1 MAAESEAPPDRAA
14 IETARAT
21 LGDLVEE
28 TPVHRWRAAAVSDA
42 LGPESAVFLKLEL
55 FQRTGTFKARGA
67 LLNALALDE
76 AARGRGVT
84 AVSAGNHAIAV
95 AFAAHRVGTSA
106 KVVMMEGADPFRVAQ
121 VRRYGAELV
130 QVPDVHAA
138 FETVRAIEAD
148 EGRTF
153 IHPFEGRTIALGTAT
168 VGLELARQVPALDA
182 VIVPIGGGGLCA
194 GVSCAIKTL
203 QPNCRVYGVEPE
215 GADTM
220 HRSFAAGS
228 PQAIDKVTTIA
239 DSLGAPYAQPYSFG
253 LCRRYV
259 DELVKDRRR
268 GDAPRHGAL
277 VRRYEARGGAGR
289 RGGDGGAARPARRP
303 ATGPTHGGHRLRYQH
318 RRTEIH
324 ETGAVRLN
332 LPRQRRRRLPFVR
345 TVILSFRR

>member
-1 MAAESEAPPDRAA
+1 MADESAAPPDLAA
-14 IETARAT
+14 MEAARAT
-21 LGDLVEE
+21 LGDLIEE
-28 TPVHRWRAAAVSDA
+28 TPVQRWRSPAISAAV
-42 LGPESAVFLKLEL
+42 GQESAVFLKLEL

-95 AFAAHRVGTSA
+95 AFAAQRVGTSA

-148 EGRTF
+148 EGRSF
-153 IHPFEGRTIALGTAT
+153 IHPFEGPTIALGTAT

-194 GVSCAIKTL
+194 GVSCAIKTV
-203 QPNCRVYGVEPE
+203 QPDCRVYGVEPG

-228 PQAIDKVTTIA
+228 PQAIERVTTIA

-259 DELVKDRRR
+259 DELVRIDDDAMRRAM
-268 GDAPRHGAL
+268 GLLFAEMKLAVEPA
-277 VRRYEARGGAGR
+277 
-289 RGGDGGAARPARRP
+289 GAA
-303 ATGPTHGGHRLRYQH
+303 ATAALLGPLAARLRGK
-318 RRTEIH
+318 RTGVIVC
-324 ETGAVRLN
+324 GANIDARKFMAQAL
-332 LPRQRRRRLPFVR
+332 FA
-345 TVILSFRR
+345 

>member
-1 MAAESEAPPDRAA
+1 MAQENLAPPDLAA
-14 IETARAT
+14 IEEARAS
-21 LGDLVEE
+21 LGDLINE
-28 TPVHRWRAAAVSDA
+28 TPVHHWRAAAVSDA
-42 LGPESAVFLKLEL
+42 LGADSAVFLKLEL

-67 LLNALALDE
+67 LLSALALDD
-76 AARGRGVT
+76 AARARGVT

-95 AFAAHRVGTSA
+95 AFAAHSVGTSA

-130 QVPDVHAA
+130 LVPDVHAA

-148 EGRTF
+148 EGRTL

-194 GVSCAIKTL
+194 GVSCAIKTV
-203 QPNCRVYGVEPE
+203 QPGCKVYGVEPE

-228 PQAIDKVTTIA
+228 PQAIERVRTIA
-239 DSLGAPYAQPYSFG
+239 DSLGAPFAQPYSFG

-259 DELVKDRRR
+259 DELVKIDDEAMRRAMGLLFAEMKLAVEPAGAAATAALLGPLAER
-268 GDAPRHGAL
+268 LRERRTAVIVCGTNIDAPKFMAQAL
-277 VRRYEARGGAGR
+277 FA
-289 RGGDGGAARPARRP
+289 
-303 ATGPTHGGHRLRYQH
+303 
-318 RRTEIH
+318 
-324 ETGAVRLN
+324 
-332 LPRQRRRRLPFVR
+332 
-345 TVILSFRR
+345 